1 MVSGTVHY
9 KILSERRD
17 QLEHM
22 KAENDSRI
30 GRLDVTIRDLQSSRT
45 QFEEETR
52 VGYSTLVLLLVHF
65 IFVRPLRNK

>member
-17 QLEHM
+17 QLEHL

-30 GRLDVTIRDLQSSRT
+30 GHLDVMIRDLQSSRT

-52 VGYSTLVLLLVHF
+52 VGYSTLVLLLIHF
-65 IFVRPLRNK
+65 IFVRLLRNK

>member
-30 GRLDVTIRDLQSSRT
+30 GRLDVTIRELQSSRT
-45 QFEEETR
+45 HFEEETR
-52 VGYSTLVLLLVHF
+52 VGYFTLVFLLVHF
-65 IFVRPLRNK
+65 IFVRLLRNK